1 MERLKV
7 HTLQEVKV
15 QATEGEGSKFNTNKY
30 MFCAQSVSNPV
41 GFKRA
46 RLMHYDS
53 QETPSLERGAI
64 GSI

>member
-15 QATEGEGSKFNTNKY
+15 QVTEGEGSKFNTNKY

-46 RLMHYDS
+46 RLTHHDN
-53 QETPSLERGAI
+53 
-64 GSI
+64 